1 MKIDIIIRVIQESN
15 LTAEQKA
22 ELIKEIKF
30 DKNKDKILTIIKV
43 LGISAKIISLFKD

>member
-1 MKIDIIIRVIQESN
+1 MNTEIIIRVIQESN
-15 LTAEQKA
+15 LAAEQKA

-30 DKNKDKILTIIKV
+30 YKNKDKILTIIKV

>member
-1 MKIDIIIRVIQESN
+1 MKTEIIIRVIQESN

-30 DKNKDKILTIIKV
+30 DKNKDKSLTIIKV
-43 LGISAKIISLFKD
+43 LGISARIISLFKD